1 MVKRRKSF
9 QWRAV
14 LGTILIANL
23 LALSGCAQP
32 GTDANASPQVSSYAG
47 AWQYR
52 WGDSPRGQDGDG
64 TLVWTAADD
73 SPQWQDLPNMG
84 SPPGRDARTSVW
96 LRTRLVFQDIDE
108 PTLYLRGV
116 DQIFEAYLDGTLV
129 YRFGEFEGPNAHRF
143 LGYKAHY
150 IPLGDAARG
159 KTLTLRI
166 YSDHVNI
173 GLFGEP
179 LIGTRADL
187 LTTVTRRDLPTLAM
201 GCIMVSIGTF
211 VFLLFLARRKERGYL
226 TYSLL
231 ALTLGAYFTSSSPTR
246 QLIADAPLA
255 WVHAELFFL
264 YLTGGMLTAYVGHV
278 FGRGWRGLIRW
289 LEIAFFAYAA
299 LATFLVA
306 TGLVPVLKTL
316 LPNQILLLLAVC
328 VLTVR
333 VIRGVYSGSPDA
345 RIFSVGFLAASG
357 AGTYDVLGAMG
368 VLSRTNLPVGHIG
381 IFVFTLAM
389 GLILARRFLEVQERL
404 GQYSTVLGLS
414 LASARV
420 LEPGQQAQIALGE
433 LLRLLKG
440 KRALLFL
447 AKSEGSERPG
457 ELELRAMRDVSQ
469 QAGGQR
475 EVSQSLEGLSLRM
488 DVLEKVRST
497 QKPLVTSQ
505 SGTKRRSAMAA
516 PLLIRDELVGVVYLE
531 ADDSRRAFDDADL
544 AVLLGLG
551 TQLSITIV
559 TTRAVRLELQSAL
572 QKGRIERQ
580 SALLDAASRMA
591 KGDVET
597 PIVVDPDSD
606 LVDLGRALDEMR
618 CDVRAKIQ
626 MLEARNIDV
635 QVLNDELRRKIEE
648 RTMKLLM
655 ALMAEDAKPPP
666 ALRKQGTMIGDRYR
680 IERKLGQGAMGVVYD
695 VERTTDGRHL
705 AIKLLT
711 EVKDKP
717 SVARFIREANILARL
732 DHPNLVSIFDVDVT
746 PDGQLFIVMELF
758 AGKTLEKYKDQDVPW
773 SLCALAQ
780 IVEGLA
786 AVHASG
792 VVHRDLKPS
801 NVLVALASN
810 GQPEIK
816 LADFG
821 VSTLQGYDKTVDAPA
836 NTPNEALGDDEKT
849 VILDKDKNKVQVA
862 QHSSFDVTK
871 SGALVGTPSY
881 MAPELGRRGHVVR
894 PSSDLFGVGIMAYE
908 LLTKERPFHM
918 PPVFLAATGRPLECP
933 PGLRTVAGLSPAFV
947 TLFERCLSSDPDARP
962 TAMELV
968 EEFHRETTQKNTACS

>member
-1 MVKRRKSF
+1 MKEKKGQSF
-9 QWRAV
+9 PGRSIV
-14 LGTILIANL
+14 GGLLIAGAS
-23 LALSGCAQP
+23 ALTGCTP
-32 GTDANASPQVSSYAG
+32 SPSMGVNAPLEVSSYAE

-52 WGDSPRGQDGDG
+52 WGDSPRLSEGAFA
-64 TLVWTAADD
+64 WTVAND
-73 SPQWQDLPNMG
+73 SPEWRILPNMG
-84 SPPGRDARTSVW
+84 SPAGRDGSTSLW
-96 LRTRLVFQDIDE
+96 LRTRLAGQTTSE

-116 DQIFEAYLDGTLV
+116 DQIFEAYVDSTLV
-129 YRFGEFEGPNAHRF
+129 YRFGSFDGPDARRF

-150 IPLGDAARG
+150 IPLGNAYQG

-166 YSDHVNI
+166 HSDHVNI
-173 GLFGEP
+173 GIFGEP
-179 LIGTRADL
+179 LIGARADL
-187 LTTVTRRDLPTLAM
+187 LTLVTRRDLPTLAM
-201 GCIMVSIGTF
+201 GSVMVSIGAF

-231 ALTLGAYFTSSSPTR
+231 ALTLGAYFTSASPSR
-246 QLIADAPLA
+246 QLILDAPLA

-264 YLTGGMLTAYVGHV
+264 YIAGGLLTAYVEFI
-278 FGRGWRGLIRW
+278 FGRGWRGIIRW
-289 LEIAFFAYAA
+289 LAIAFFAYTMLAA
-299 LATFLVA
+299 ILVA

-316 LPNQILLLLAVC
+316 LPNQLLLLVAMF
-328 VLTVR
+328 VLTVQT
-333 VIRGVYSGSPDA
+333 VRGAWSGGPDV
-345 RIFSVGFLAASG
+345 RIFGVGFIAAAS

-368 VLSRTNLPVGHIG
+368 VLSRTNVPIGHLG
-381 IFVFTLAM
+381 IFAFTLAL

-420 LEPGQQAQIALGE
+420 LEPGTQAQIALDE

-440 KRALLFL
+440 KRAFLFL
-447 AKSEGSERPG
+447 AKPEGSDRPG
-457 ELELRAMRDVSQ
+457 ELELRAMRDVAVQ
-469 QAGGQR
+469 GVVER
-475 EVSQSLEGLSLRM
+475 EASRSFEGLSLRM
-488 DVLEKVRST
+488 DVLERVRAT
-497 QKPLVTSQ
+497 QKPLITSTQ
-505 SGTKRRSAMAA
+505 SGKKRRSAIAA

-559 TTRAVRLELQSAL
+559 ATRAVRLEVQSAL

-580 SALLDAASRMA
+580 GALLEAASRMA

-606 LVDLGRALDEMR
+606 LADLGRALDEMR

-626 MLEARNIDV
+626 MLEARNTDV

-648 RTMKLLM
+648 RTMSLLM
-655 ALMAEDAKPPP
+655 ALMADDAKAPP
-666 ALRKQGTMIGDRYR
+666 ALRKQGSMIGDRYR
-680 IERKLGQGAMGVVYD
+680 IERKLGEGAMGVVYD
-695 VERTTDGRHL
+695 VERVTDGRHL
-705 AIKLLT
+705 AIKLLS

-758 AGKTLEKYKDQDVPW
+758 AGQTLEKHKRQNVLW
-773 SLCALAQ
+773 SLVALAQ

-786 AVHASG
+786 AIHASG
-792 VVHRDLKPS
+792 IVHRDLKPS
-801 NVLVALASN
+801 NVLVSLTPN
-810 GQPEIK
+810 GQPVVK

-821 VSTLQGYDKTVDAPA
+821 VSTLAGHEETLDAQA
-836 NTPNEALGDDEKT
+836 GLRQTSSDDNDDEKT
-849 VILDKDKNKVQVA
+849 VVLGKGPITGN
-862 QHSSFDVTK
+862 SSFDVTK

-881 MAPELGRRGHVVR
+881 MAPELGRRGKVVR
-894 PSSDLFGVGIMAYE
+894 SSSDLFSFGIMAYE

-918 PPVFLAATGRPLECP
+918 PPVFLVASGNKLECP
-933 PGLRTVAGLSPAFV
+933 PGLRAVPGLSSELVA
-947 TLFERCLSSDPDARP
+947 LFERCLSPDPEARP
-962 TAMELV
+962 TAGEIAEELR
-968 EEFHRETTQKNTACS
+968 EEKEKTIRKVSR